1 MGPKARR
8 NPFRGTQ
15 SAKLGKVKRVAIV
28 GSGGVGK
35 STFAE
40 ELGRRTRIPVIHLDE
55 HFWKPAWVPTPRA
68 AWADLQVGLVS
79 GDSWIADGNYG
90 GTLDIRLSRADT
102 LIVLTLPR
110 WRCTLRALR
119 RSVLHRGREIQAKG
133 CSERI
138 DLEFL
143 RWVWRYP
150 TDSRPQLDQAIE
162 RFRDRL
168 KVIELASTSAA
179 RSFLDELI

>member
-1 MGPKARR
+1 M
-8 NPFRGTQ
+8 
-15 SAKLGKVKRVAIV
+15 

-55 HFWKPAWVPTPRA
+55 HFWKPGWVATPGQ
-68 AWADLQVGLVS
+68 AWADLQVGLLS
-79 GDSWIADGNYG
+79 GDRWIADGNYG
-90 GTLDIRLSRADT
+90 GTLDVRLSRADT
-102 LIVLTLPR
+102 VIVLTLPR
-110 WRCTLRALR
+110 WRCTLRALK
-119 RSVLHRGREIQAKG
+119 RSLQHRGQDIQAKG
-133 CSERI
+133 CPERL

-150 TDSRPQLDQAIE
+150 TDSRPRLDLSLD

-168 KVIELASTSAA
+168 KVIELASTRAA
-179 RSFLDELI
+179 QSFLQDLA